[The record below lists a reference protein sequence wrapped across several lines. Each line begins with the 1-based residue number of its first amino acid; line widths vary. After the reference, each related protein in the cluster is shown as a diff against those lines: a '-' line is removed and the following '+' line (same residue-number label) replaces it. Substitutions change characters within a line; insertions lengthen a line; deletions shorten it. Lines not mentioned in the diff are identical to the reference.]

1 MIQVIHKVADI
12 LTYLFSH
19 LWFSGSFQIPFSIG
33 RRLGTLGKGSW
44 VTMMAILTLLCGGA
58 YVYQVNLGAT
68 KSYQLRNLETQRDRL
83 LETVSSLETKIA
95 EMRSMKTMQER
106 IQGLGYIPIEAPQFL
121 DTARNAYALAK

>member
-1 MIQVIHKVADI
+1 MSHAHA
-12 LTYLFSH
+12 LTLKRPH
-19 LWFSGSFQIPFSIG
+19 IALNLPLPIG
-33 RRLGTLGKGSW
+33 RRLGTLGKGTW
-44 VTMMAILTLLCGGA
+44 VALMAILTLVCSGA

-83 LETVSSLETKIA
+83 QETVSSLETKIA

-106 IQGLGYIPIEAPQFL
+106 IQGLGYIPIETPQFL